1 MLLLKQRAR
10 MHDCQKECSLGVEAI
25 LQRMYRIICGIS
37 AIKPLVF
44 VCALLQAVPN
54 LYAGPKP
61 FEVTHVKAVFLYNL
75 ANFVSWPAHSFD
87 GPSTPFRICIL
98 GKDPFGSVLDKTVQN
113 ETVQGRQI
121 VVERVS
127 DITDLCVCHILF
139 ISSSMK
145 AQLPRILKMTRNC
158 GVLTVGDVEGF
169 AHLGGIVN
177 LIHKGD
183 RVHLEVN
190 VDSAARVSLGIS
202 SKLLNLATI
211 VRGERSVENN

>member
-1 MLLLKQRAR
+1 MVLLKQRAM
-10 MHDCQKECSLGVEAI
+10 MHNCQEECSLGLEAI
-25 LQRMYRIICGIS
+25 FQRMYRIICGIS
-37 AIKPLVF
+37 AIKCLMF
-44 VCALLQAVPN
+44 VCILLFAVPN
-54 LYAGPKP
+54 LYAEQKP
-61 FEVTHVKAVFLYNL
+61 FEVSHVKAVFLYNL
-75 ANFVSWPAHSFD
+75 ANFVSWPADSFD
-87 GPSTPFRICIL
+87 GPSTPLRICIL
-98 GKDPFGSVLDKTVQN
+98 GEDPFGIVFDKTVQN

-145 AQLPRILKMTRNC
+145 AQLPQIHKITSNC
-158 GVLTVGDVEGF
+158 SVLTVGDVEGF

-190 VDSAARVSLGIS
+190 VDSASRVSLGIS

-211 VRGERSVENN
+211 VRDERSVEKD